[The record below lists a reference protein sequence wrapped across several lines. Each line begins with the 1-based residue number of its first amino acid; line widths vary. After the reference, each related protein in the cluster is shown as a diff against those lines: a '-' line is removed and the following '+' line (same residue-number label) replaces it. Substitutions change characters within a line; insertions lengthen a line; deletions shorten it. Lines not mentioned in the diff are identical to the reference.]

1 MEPTFSLSSLPNQI
15 STCQEIMA
23 DQSQNV
29 MTALS
34 QHVRR
39 FAEEQSAFGRNFT
52 KNLTDLY
59 LRSETAR
66 IEHTLFNQATSYSMD
81 FMRRLILTTD
91 IIRQRADSDAVHEQA
106 DCPPVLTYDSKV
118 VVDGRKLQHPVN
130 YLLLK
135 IIAPKGVEIKEWKRP
150 YMIIDP
156 RAGHGA
162 GIGGFKSDSQ
172 VGVALNDGHP
182 VYFVVFRPHPEKGQ
196 TLADVMR
203 AEAAFAKEISRL
215 HPNAPKPIIV
225 GNCQGGWATM
235 VMAAANPDIAG
246 PLVINGAP
254 LSYWSGHIGENPMR
268 YNGGL
273 LGGLASVLMLSDLG
287 YGQFDG
293 ANLVS
298 NFELLNPSRN
308 FFGKYYDLFDDPENG
323 KDRFLEFERWWG
335 GYHFMNEAEIRWIV
349 EQLFVGNKLARGE
362 AYIERGRRLDLKA
375 IRSPIIVFASWGD
388 NITPPQQALNWIPD
402 TYADE
407 REIKICGQRIIYMV
421 HDKVGHLGIFV
432 SSTIAKK
439 EHAQVTSTMKTIEAL
454 APGLYEMQI
463 ENEYG
468 EGIDKKFSVSFTERR
483 MSDILYLHNNNRK
496 DEHQFA
502 AVARMSE
509 LNADLYDL
517 FMRPL
522 IQSIVTQETAKL
534 YRSMHPVRMQRGV
547 FSSKNPA
554 MGWVPMIAETLRKD
568 ATKIIDDNIF
578 KITERL
584 WAENISHTLNI
595 WRDIRDACYE
605 TSFLCL
611 YGSPYMR
618 WVGRFNDFGRTHKDA
633 DELRNLPQVRA
644 ALLNIDRGGLAEA
657 VIRMLLLLS
666 EARGSVRR
674 DRLERSAKMLTVD
687 EPFRSLGAQRRG
699 EIINEQSIII
709 EFEPEKAVQTLT
721 ALVRSETEKQ
731 KAVLAVEY
739 VAGSIDEMEPHT
751 FKMLQ
756 KIRNTLGLEPIVTN
770 LAFSD
775 PLRIE
780 NDARQS
786 VELS

>member
-15 STCQEIMA
+15 STCQDIMA
-23 DQSQNV
+23 DQLQNV

-39 FAEEQSAFGRNFT
+39 FAEEQSAFGRKFT

-91 IIRQRADSDAVHEQA
+91 IIRQRADSDAVHEHA

-135 IIAPKGVEIKEWKRP
+135 ITPPKGVEIKEWKRP

-203 AEAAFAKEISRL
+203 AEAAFAREISRL

-254 LSYWSGHIGENPMR
+254 LSYWSGRIGENPMR

-287 YGQFDG
+287 NGQFDG

-362 AYIERGRRLDLKA
+362 AYIERGRRLDIKA

-439 EHAQVTSTMKTIEAL
+439 EHAEVTSTMKTIEAL
-454 APGLYEMQI
+454 APGLYEMKI

-509 LNADLYDL
+509 FNADLYDL
-517 FMRPL
+517 FVRPL
-522 IQSIVTQETAKL
+522 MQSVVTPETANL

-547 FSSKNPA
+547 FSSNNPA
-554 MGWVPMIAETLRKD
+554 MSWVPMIAETLRTD
-568 ATKIIDDNIF
+568 ATKITDDNIF
-578 KITERL
+578 KMSERI
-584 WAENISHTLNI
+584 WAENVSHSLDI

-633 DELRNLPQVRA
+633 EELRNLPQVRA

-674 DRLERSAKMLTVD
+674 DRLERSARMLTVD

-721 ALVRSETEKQ
+721 ALVRSAAEKK
-731 KAVLAVEY
+731 KAVLAIEY
-739 VAGSIDEMEPHT
+739 VAGSIDEMESHT
-751 FKMLQ
+751 FSMLQ
-756 KIRNTLGLEPIVTN
+756 KIRNALGLEPIVTN
-770 LAFSD
+770 LALSD
-775 PLRIE
+775 PLRLE
-780 NDARQS
+780 NDARNS